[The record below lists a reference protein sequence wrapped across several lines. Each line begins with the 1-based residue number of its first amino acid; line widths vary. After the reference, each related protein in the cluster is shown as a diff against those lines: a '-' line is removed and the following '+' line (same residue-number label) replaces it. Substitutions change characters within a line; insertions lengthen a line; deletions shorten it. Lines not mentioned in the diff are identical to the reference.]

1 MDNNE
6 QEEPKPETESDR
18 RRRLKHE
25 LFESLN
31 IYDINP
37 RTIYQQL
44 RGKWEK
50 YSEDLLGR
58 AEEALHHAYAVKQ
71 VMTYCND
78 GTDWGKNKVK
88 VYMENFE
95 RLGNGEVMNTSPDG
109 LPIAYYFLGVPY
121 KDMESIVC
129 FNENC
134 TVEKDTL
141 GFDLLFALQFS
152 LTPIVECRE
161 FLKYQLK
168 KSFNNNIT
176 EFADY
181 LENICLEHE
190 EFLAKKHEPFCKKF
204 IKEMPP
210 SQIET
215 EVLKEVEKGNEV
227 RNQSNVNKGD
237 MTIAVKEIEKETTSM
252 NKKPDQTIKD
262 TRIQMEEVNSKP
274 EIQASEKEIKN
285 NFDDLK
291 IEIVIEHFKNGLV
304 EANYLNEADLLKFI
318 QLAFEKK
325 EIPRIKFHFKNVRT
339 VGRIRKVFYL
349 YYKEKAG
356 HPHGEKLKY
365 AALLGDYF
373 EGYNTKTVIT
383 NFHKH

>member
-1 MDNNE
+1 
-6 QEEPKPETESDR
+6 
-18 RRRLKHE
+18 
-25 LFESLN
+25 
-31 IYDINP
+31 
-37 RTIYQQL
+37 
-44 RGKWEK
+44 
-50 YSEDLLGR
+50 
-58 AEEALHHAYAVKQ
+58 
-71 VMTYCND
+71 
-78 GTDWGKNKVK
+78 
-88 VYMENFE
+88 
-95 RLGNGEVMNTSPDG
+95 
-109 LPIAYYFLGVPY
+109 
-121 KDMESIVC
+121 
-129 FNENC
+129 
-134 TVEKDTL
+134 
-141 GFDLLFALQFS
+141 
-152 LTPIVECRE
+152 
-161 FLKYQLK
+161 
-168 KSFNNNIT
+168 
-176 EFADY
+176 
-181 LENICLEHE
+181 
-190 EFLAKKHEPFCKKF
+190 
-204 IKEMPP
+204 MPP